1 VLGFVVYRFTPEIDQ
16 KILSG
21 AGIIPN
27 SREAE
32 PRAEENGLRSH
43 WDVMP

>member
-1 VLGFVVYRFTPEIDQ
+1 VSGLVVYWFTPEIDQ

-27 SREAE
+27 SHEAE
-32 PRAEENGLRSH
+32 PRAEENG
-43 WDVMP
+43 